1 MTFKSLPTDL
11 QDVIVDFCWE
21 ITHAELQEELKTI
34 ELIKSWIVDP
44 LFLQKKLTPIR
55 GWRSQPTPLRVFE
68 PINVFGGW
76 HRLFDWMMV
85 DEVLFRLDFRKKV
98 VNYLGTR
105 EHWHGLVTKDWM
117 NFFNFS
123 EFYKGVMKS
132 VPIPWKPTYIGE
144 PIVDFKVIF
153 DSD

>member
-1 MTFKSLPTDL
+1 M
-11 QDVIVDFCWE
+11 
-21 ITHAELQEELKTI
+21 
-34 ELIKSWIVDP
+34 
-44 LFLQKKLTPIR
+44 
-55 GWRSQPTPLRVFE
+55 
-68 PINVFGGW
+68 
-76 HRLFDWMMV
+76 FDWMMV

-98 VNYLGTR
+98 VKYLGTR
-105 EHWHGLVTKDWM
+105 EHWHGLVMKDWKK
-117 NFFNFS
+117 FFNFS